1 MGIVEYA
8 HLAFDIRLWKW
19 LASSS
24 PVYGNGCATQFYDCA
39 TQSYSLCNCVLQI
52 VQLRLTAYRNG

>member
-8 HLAFDIRLWKW
+8 RLAVDIRLWKW

-24 PVYGNGCATQFYDCA
+24 FRLWEWLYSRVLQLVQLSLTAWQLCLTFVQLCLTVYGNG
-39 TQSYSLCNCVLQI
+39 
-52 VQLRLTAYRNG
+52 